1 MVTLAEP
8 PALKVIRR
16 AGRPEN
22 DRTHSWVAPEEF
34 FRNIR
39 YVTIKVTNGCNL
51 KCSYCNVD
59 ADVPS
64 TPRISM
70 ETYKRIADL
79 LIKNSVHEE
88 VGLEFHGGEP
98 LIMPD
103 EFFQEAVAYA
113 ADLAKKYGKKKIMH
127 PMQTN
132 ATKLTEEKLEML
144 QGLGIDV
151 GISCDGPPDINDQFR
166 MAGKRVEQALKMLV
180 KRRSAFG
187 MILVLSKGNC
197 NHMYRIMEYFRELG
211 VQGFRF
217 NFLQPQGLGME
228 HSLLST
234 EEMFAGVKG
243 VFDHMAD
250 TECSVVEANTQ
261 MLVNRFAFGRN
272 PSRPLSC
279 WELECQAGRTYCA
292 VNLEGDVFSCGTDI
306 SKHRLGHIDDGFNQE
321 NINNTL
327 CGLHKKDAWYTRC
340 FDCDAKRI
348 CSLSCPTS
356 DFNDIRYRDSE
367 CGYTRAFF
375 RYLTENPEKV
385 YSVLR
390 GIGEKRPMGYF
401 HL

>member
-22 DRTHSWVAPEEF
+22 NRASGWKSPEEF
-34 FRNIR
+34 FRDIR

-59 ADVPS
+59 ADLPS

-79 LIKNSVHEE
+79 LIKNSVHDE

-98 LIMPD
+98 LILPD

-132 ATKLTEEKLEML
+132 GTKLTEERLDML
-144 QGLGIDV
+144 LKLGIDV
-151 GISCDGPPDINDQFR
+151 GMSYDGPPDINDKFR
-166 MAGKRVEQALKMLV
+166 MAGKRVEKTLKMLV
-180 KRRSAFG
+180 EKKVPYG

-197 NHMYRIMEYFRELG
+197 HEMYRVMDYFREMG

-228 HSLLST
+228 HSLLTSD
-234 EEMFAGVKG
+234 EMYNGIKG
-243 VFDHMAD
+243 IFDHMAD
-250 TECSVVEANTQ
+250 TECSVIEANVQ
-261 MLVNRFAFGRN
+261 QIVNRFTFGRN
-272 PSRPLSC
+272 PAKPLSC
-279 WELECQAGRTYCA
+279 WELECQAGRTYVA
-292 VNLEGDVFSCGTDI
+292 INHEGDVFSCGTDI
-306 SKHRLGHIDDGFNQE
+306 SKHRLGHIDDGFNE
-321 NINNTL
+321 DNIKNTL
-327 CGLHKKDAWYTRC
+327 CALHKKDAWYTRC
-340 FDCDAKRI
+340 FDCDAKRT

-356 DFNDIRYRDSE
+356 DFNDLRYRESE
-367 CGYTRAFF
+367 CGYTRRFF
-375 RYLTENPEKV
+375 QYMTENPAKV

-401 HL
+401 HV